1 MRVLKSFIKQ
11 KETLLGIVAAIAFQ
25 LIFVIVWLTGY
36 NGVYDRTD
44 QFSIGIVND
53 DSVLGKEIT
62 KELENTDL
70 FQVTKFKELNQA
82 KQDLDKRSV
91 NMLIH
96 FPNQM
101 MEQLKANKNIN
112 VDYYINQSAP
122 TLTKQLME
130 KAANKVNDE
139 LNQQVREKMNTQLTE
154 TIPPMVAEK
163 FPSDEMKAMA
173 KNVAS
178 QVVKLVQEN
187 TQVTPMKA
195 NVVKTNDKEG
205 FAITMVPL
213 LIVLASYISA
223 MLISQYL
230 QLTNA
235 KLIGKHTRF
244 SLFIG
249 RQTINILLAIG
260 ISLLTVCLM
269 NLFKIELDHGFFS
282 LWGIQAILLFSFL
295 AISQVFVMLFGNPGM
310 IFNIALTATQIVSSG
325 AIVPREL
332 LPSFYQK
339 LGNLLPATYGVN
351 SYFSLIYGGG
361 DLSSDLKH
369 LCIIIAVLLGIAI
382 IVQIGF
388 YFRDRLKSA
397 KTPVVKAKI

>member
-1 MRVLKSFIKQ
+1 MRVLKSFFKQ
-11 KETLLGIVAAIAFQ
+11 KETMLGIAAAIAFQ

-44 QFSIGIVND
+44 QFTIGIVNED
-53 DSVLGKEIT
+53 TVIGKEIT
-62 KELENTDL
+62 NELENSGL
-70 FQVTKFKELNQA
+70 FQVAKFEKLSEA
-82 KQDLDKRSV
+82 KQELDERNV

-96 FPNQM
+96 LPNQM
-101 MEQLKANKNIN
+101 LGQLKENMNITI
-112 VDYYINQSAP
+112 DYYINQSAP
-122 TLTKQLME
+122 TLTKQMME
-130 KAANKVNDE
+130 KAANRVNDE
-139 LNQQVREKMNTQLTE
+139 LNQKITE
-154 TIPPMVAEK
+154 TINAQLAKNIPEMVAEK
-163 FPSDEMKAMA
+163 SQNPEMGAMA
-173 KNVAS
+173 KNIAS
-178 QVVKLVQEN
+178 QVVALVQEN
-187 TQVTPMKA
+187 TQITPVKA

-230 QLTNA
+230 QLANGH
-235 KLIGKHTRF
+235 LISEYARS

-249 RQTINILLAIG
+249 RQIINILLAIG

-269 NLFKIELDHGFFS
+269 YMFDIELDYNFFT

-310 IFNIALTATQIVSSG
+310 VFNIALTATQIVSSG

-332 LPSFYQK
+332 LPSFYNR
-339 LGNLLPATYGVN
+339 LGDLLPATYGVN

-361 DLSSDLKH
+361 NLSSDIKH
-369 LCIIIAVLLGIAI
+369 LIVIIVILLVIAI
-382 IVQIGF
+382 IIQF
-388 YFRDRLKSA
+388 AYHFLNKLKST
-397 KTPVVKAKI
+397 KTSALNN